1 MGKKGK
7 TMKTW
12 KRKCWVIEQ
21 KAPSCIDNGFH
32 FVHALH
38 RPSKTANLPFHSRL
52 VSEWCPN
59 VAESYRF

>member
-12 KRKCWVIEQ
+12 KRKRWVTEH
-21 KAPSCIDNGFH
+21 KGPSCIDNGFH

-38 RPSKTANLPFHSRL
+38 RPSKTMQTYAFI
-52 VSEWCPN
+52 VD
-59 VAESYRF
+59 